1 MNAKLSQKV
10 FALPSTTKDFYI
22 LKEYVSFKQCDQIVA
37 ETPNRDVWGVQMS
50 LIFRK
55 CRLAFFVTFKP
66 KMAFFLAFLIFGRFY
81 PIFAS
86 FLKKIIY
93 FPTKFS
99 LWGITFYISTRIW
112 FFAQVFWLFFHKKAY
127 HLKQCFIDFIPFL
140 MLGVFED
147 HCRLKKS
154 F

>member
-1 MNAKLSQKV
+1 MKKSVSIGKKSLNLGVKSIDIKKYAYLNLKKKSLSLENI
-10 FALPSTTKDFYI
+10 FSLI
-22 LKEYVSFKQCDQIVA
+22 LLEFQCDQIVA

-66 KMAFFLAFLIFGRFY
+66 KMAFFLSFLIFGRLY

-86 FLKKIIY
+86 FLKKVVL

-99 LWGITFYISTRIW
+99 LRGITFYISTSIW
-112 FFAQVFWLFFHKKAY
+112 YFAQVFLV
-127 HLKQCFIDFIPFL
+127 
-140 MLGVFED
+140 VFP
-147 HCRLKKS
+147 
-154 F
+154 